1 MSGYADIL
9 ELGIKSC
16 KNTLNVKLDKVMAMA
31 SGINRFR
38 KFATFGS
45 LVVLS
50 ACTSIAPLDPI
61 IGDTG
66 QAFSDIAS
74 RTDVLSYGLDLE
86 IFPRDKSIAGIG
98 RSQFLITQDTA
109 QVELKLDSRFNIS
122 KILVDDKIASYERI
136 GGIITINLGITKTSG
151 ETVDTAVYYS
161 GKPHIALRAPWSG
174 GFVWSETE
182 NGTPWIATA
191 VQGEGC
197 DLFWPCKDHFA
208 DKADRMHIS
217 LTVPKTV
224 SAVTNG
230 VLQSVN
236 NIGSDKH
243 QFNWVLS
250 VPASDYNIALNI
262 GPFTRIQQSYTSING
277 ESVPIE
283 FWALNKNAEKA
294 QTLINDDLIQQVHFF
309 EEFLG
314 PYPWGNQKLGFVETP
329 HLGMEHQTINAY
341 GKKYLRDKNGF
352 DWLLHHELA
361 HEWFG
366 NLITHEK
373 LNDAW
378 LHEGFGLYMQ
388 PIYSLYKFGEAA
400 YTHSMY
406 ESYLGLVNCQPV
418 VKEGVITSEQ
428 AFNSDIYGKGGWTL
442 HTLRWLIGDE
452 LFWQTT
458 RELLYAT
465 VDIHTLPFPISP
477 RYRNTQDFIDIINK
491 LTGDDYTWL
500 FDVYLKQAA
509 LPKLEQTRTDNKL
522 ILKWQTPSNLP
533 FPMPITISIN
543 GKTAIYT
550 TVDDQITLDINPQ
563 DHVIID
569 PQMKVLRYLP
579 IIGLCEENQAK
590 RAKR

>member
-1 MSGYADIL
+1 M
-9 ELGIKSC
+9 KSTF
-16 KNTLNVKLDKVMAMA
+16 KKYQSMAVLTGVMML
-31 SGINRFR
+31 
-38 KFATFGS
+38 T
-45 LVVLS
+45 
-50 ACTSIAPLDPI
+50 ACSSVPPLDPI

-66 QAFSDIAS
+66 KTFSAIANS
-74 RTDVLSYGLDLE
+74 TDVVSYGLHLE
-86 IFPRDKSIAGIG
+86 VFPDSKSIAGVG
-98 RSQFLITQDTA
+98 YSQFLITQNTS
-109 QVELKLDSRFNIS
+109 QVELKLDSRFDIS
-122 KILVDDKIASYERI
+122 QILVDEQMAKYDRL
-136 GGIITINLGITKTSG
+136 GGVITIQLPSAKVVGDIVN
-151 ETVDTAVYYS
+151 VAVHYA
-161 GKPHIALRAPWSG
+161 GKPHIALNAPWSG

-208 DKADRMHIS
+208 DKADTMEIS
-217 LTVPKTV
+217 LTVPQTV

-230 VLQSVN
+230 ILMSTVK
-236 NIGSDKH
+236 IDDKRH
-243 QFNWVLS
+243 TFNWQLS

-262 GPFTRIQQSYTSING
+262 GPYTRIQQSYTSING

-283 FWALNKNAEKA
+283 FWALNENAAKA
-294 QTLINDDLIQQVHFF
+294 QSLINDDLLQQVSFY
-309 EEFLG
+309 EELLG

-366 NLITHEK
+366 NLVTHEK

-378 LHEGFGLYMQ
+378 IHEGFGLYMQ

-400 YTHSMY
+400 YIHTMY
-406 ESYLGLVNCQPV
+406 ESYLGLVNCHPV
-418 VKEGVITSEQ
+418 VLEGEITSQQ

-442 HTLRWLIGDE
+442 HTLRWLVGDQ
-452 LFWQTT
+452 LFWQAT
-458 RELLYAT
+458 RQLLYGTADT
-465 VDIHTLPFPISP
+465 KALTYPITP
-477 RYRNTQDFIDIINK
+477 RYRNTQAFIDIINQ
-491 LTGDDYTWL
+491 LSSEDYSWL
-500 FDVYLKQAA
+500 FEVYLKRAA
-509 LPKLEQTRTDNKL
+509 LPELLQTRTDKQL
-522 ILKWQTPSNLP
+522 VLTWKTPDNLP

-543 GKTAIYT
+543 GETAIYT
-550 TVDDQITLDINPQ
+550 TQDDQITLDVLPQ

-590 RAKR
+590 RDNRG

>member
-1 MSGYADIL
+1 MSFKL
-9 ELGIKSC
+9 KL
-16 KNTLNVKLDKVMAMA
+16 VKKI
-31 SGINRFR
+31 STIG
-38 KFATFGS
+38 G
-45 LVVLS
+45 LVALT

-66 QAFSDIAS
+66 KPFSEIANS
-74 RTDVLSYGLDLE
+74 TDVISYGLDLE
-86 IFPRDKSIAGIG
+86 IFPKSKSIAGVG
-98 RSQFLITQDTA
+98 YSQFLITQNTS
-109 QVELKLDSRFNIS
+109 QVELKLDSRFDVT
-122 KILVDDKIASYERI
+122 KILVDEKPTTYQRV
-136 GGIITINLGITKTSG
+136 GGIITIDLGETKTIG
-151 ETVDTAVYYS
+151 AAVKVAVHYS
-161 GKPHIALRAPWSG
+161 GKPHIALNAPWSG

-208 DKADRMHIS
+208 DKADSMQIS

-230 VLQSVN
+230 ILESVN
-236 NIGSDKH
+236 DIGDDKH
-243 QFNWVLS
+243 QFNWKLS

-262 GPFTRIQQSYTSING
+262 GPFTRIQQSYTSVNG
-277 ESVPIE
+277 ASVPIE
-283 FWALNKNAEKA
+283 FWALNKNTDKA
-294 QTLINDDLIQQVHFF
+294 QALINDDLLQQISFF

-314 PYPWGNQKLGFVETP
+314 PYPWGGQKLGFVETP

-352 DWLLHHELA
+352 DWLLHHELT

-400 YTHSMY
+400 YTHTMY
-406 ESYLGLVNCQPV
+406 ESYLGLVNCHPV
-418 VKEGVITSEQ
+418 VMEGVITSDQ

-452 LFWQTT
+452 LFWQAT

-465 VDIHTLPFPISP
+465 VDTQNLPYPIAP
-477 RYRNTQDFIDIINK
+477 RYRNTQDFIDIVNK
-491 LTGDDYTWL
+491 LTGEDYTWL

-509 LPKLEQTRTDNKL
+509 LPELQQIRTDNKL
-522 ILKWQTPSNLP
+522 VLKWQTPANLV
-533 FPMPITISIN
+533 FPMPIPISIN

-550 TVDDQITLDINPQ
+550 TIDDQITLDVDQQ

-590 RAKR
+590 RDKKRK

>member
-1 MSGYADIL
+1 MLVSVRIFFQK
-9 ELGIKSC
+9 I
-16 KNTLNVKLDKVMAMA
+16 T
-31 SGINRFR
+31 
-38 KFATFGS
+38 TFCA
-45 LVVLS
+45 LIALT

-66 QAFSDIAS
+66 QPISDIANN
-74 RTDVLSYGLDLE
+74 TDVLSYGLELE
-86 IFPRDKSIAGIG
+86 VFPDKKAIAGVG
-98 RSQFLITQDTA
+98 HSYLLITQKTS
-109 QVELKLDSRFNIS
+109 QIELKLDSRFNIF
-122 KILVDDKIASYERI
+122 KILVNNNVANYKRV
-136 GGIITINLGITKTSG
+136 GGIITINLDSPKIPGD
-151 ETVDTAVYYS
+151 TVNIAVHYS

-182 NGTPWIATA
+182 DGTPWIATA

-208 DKADRMHIS
+208 DKADSMDIS

-230 VLQSVN
+230 VLTSVTHV
-236 NIGSDKH
+236 GEDKH
-243 QFNWVLS
+243 RFNWTLS

-262 GPFTRIQQSYTSING
+262 GPFTRIQQSYTSVNG

-283 FWALNKNAEKA
+283 FWALHKNSDKA
-294 QTLINDDLIQQVHFF
+294 QTMIEEDLLQQISFF
-309 EEFLG
+309 EELLG
-314 PYPWGNQKLGFVETP
+314 PYPWGDQKLGFVETP

-366 NLITHEK
+366 NLITHK
-373 LNDAW
+373 QLNDAW

-388 PIYSLYKFGEAA
+388 PLYSLYKFGEAA
-400 YTHSMY
+400 YTHAMY
-406 ESYLGLVNCQPV
+406 QSYLGLVNCHPV
-418 VKEGVITSEQ
+418 VMEGVITSDQ

-452 LFWQTT
+452 LFWQAS
-458 RELLYAT
+458 RKLLYDTAVT
-465 VDIHTLPFPISP
+465 HNLPYPMVP
-477 RYRNTQDFIDIINK
+477 RYRDTQDFIDIINT

-509 LPKLEQTRTDNKL
+509 LPELKQTRTKNKL
-522 ILKWQTPSNLP
+522 VLKWQTPNNLA
-533 FPMPITISIN
+533 FPMPISISIN
-543 GKTAIYT
+543 GDMAIYT
-550 TVDDQITLDINPQ
+550 TIDNQIILDIKQQ
-563 DHVIID
+563 DHIIID

-579 IIGLCEENQAK
+579 IIGLCEENRANRLKK
-590 RAKR
+590 RS

>member
-1 MSGYADIL
+1 MLLANKTLQKLTAFSGL
-9 ELGIKSC
+9 
-16 KNTLNVKLDKVMAMA
+16 M
-31 SGINRFR
+31 
-38 KFATFGS
+38 
-45 LVVLS
+45 VLT

-66 QAFSDIAS
+66 QPFSDIANS
-74 RTDVLSYGLDLE
+74 TDVLSYGLDLE
-86 IFPRDKSIAGIG
+86 IFPQTKSIAGVG
-98 RSQFLITQDTA
+98 SSEFLITQDTS
-109 QVELKLDSRFNIS
+109 QVELKLDSRFAIS
-122 KILVDDKIASYERI
+122 KILVDDKVASYERKD
-136 GGIITINLGITKTSG
+136 GVLTINLGKPKAMG
-151 ETVDTAVYYS
+151 ESVNVAVHYS

-182 NGTPWIATA
+182 DGTPWIATA

-208 DKADRMHIS
+208 DKADSMQIS

-230 VLQSVN
+230 VLQSIN
-236 NIGSDKH
+236 NIGADRH
-243 QFNWVLS
+243 QFNWKLS

-262 GPFTRIQQSYTSING
+262 GPFTRLQQSYTSVNG

-283 FWALNKNAEKA
+283 FWALNKNTEKA
-294 QTLINDDLIQQVHFF
+294 QTLIKDDLLQQINFY
-309 EEFLG
+309 ETLLG

-341 GKKYLRDKNGF
+341 GKNYVRDKNGF

-400 YTHSMY
+400 YTHTMY
-406 ESYLGLVNCQPV
+406 ESYLGLVNCHPV
-418 VKEGVITSEQ
+418 VREGVVTSDQ

-442 HTLRWLIGDE
+442 HTLRWLIGDK
-452 LFWQTT
+452 LFWQAT

-465 VDIHTLPFPISP
+465 VDTHSLSYPIAP
-477 RYRNTQDFIDIINK
+477 RYRNTQDFIDIVNK
-491 LTGDDYTWL
+491 LTGEDYTWL
-500 FDVYLKQAA
+500 FAVYLKQAA
-509 LPKLEQTRTDNKL
+509 LPELLQTRTDDKL
-522 ILKWQTPSNLP
+522 VLKWQTPNDLP

-543 GKTAIYT
+543 GKAAIYT
-550 TVDDQITLDINPQ
+550 PLDDQITLDVDQQ

-569 PQMKVLRYLP
+569 PHMQVLRYLP

-590 RAKR
+590 RDKKR

>member
-1 MSGYADIL
+1 M
-9 ELGIKSC
+9 
-16 KNTLNVKLDKVMAMA
+16 KNVQQLTIF
-31 SGINRFR
+31 S
-38 KFATFGS
+38 S
-45 LVVLS
+45 LIALT
-50 ACTSIAPLDPI
+50 ACTSIAPLDPM

-66 QAFSDIAS
+66 QPFSDIANS
-74 RTDVLSYGLDLE
+74 TDVLSYGLELE
-86 IFPRDKSIAGIG
+86 IFPENKTIAGVG
-98 RSQFLITQDTA
+98 RSHLLITQDTSK
-109 QVELKLDSRFNIS
+109 VELKLDSRFNIS
-122 KILVDDKIASYERI
+122 KIEVNDKVASYERVS
-136 GGIITINLGITKTSG
+136 GIISINLESPKTSG
-151 ETVDTAVYYS
+151 DLVNIAVYYS
-161 GKPHIALRAPWSG
+161 GQPHIALRAPWSG

-208 DKADRMHIS
+208 DKADSMDIS

-230 VLQSVN
+230 VLTSVTHV
-236 NIGSDKH
+236 GEDKH
-243 QFNWVLS
+243 RFNWTLS

-262 GPFTRIQQSYTSING
+262 GPFTRIQQSYTSVNG

-283 FWALNKNAEKA
+283 FWALHKNSDKA
-294 QTLINDDLIQQVHFF
+294 RTMIEEDLLQQISFF
-309 EEFLG
+309 EELLG
-314 PYPWGNQKLGFVETP
+314 PYPWGDQKLGFVETP

-366 NLITHEK
+366 NLITHK
-373 LNDAW
+373 QLNDAW

-388 PIYSLYKFGEAA
+388 PLYSLYKFGEAA
-400 YTHSMY
+400 YTHAMY
-406 ESYLGLVNCQPV
+406 QSFLGLINCYPV
-418 VKEGVITSEQ
+418 VMEGVITSDQ

-452 LFWQTT
+452 LFWQAS
-458 RELLYAT
+458 RKLLYDTAVT
-465 VDIHTLPFPISP
+465 HNLPYPIVP
-477 RYRNTQDFIDIINK
+477 RYRNTQDFIDIVNT

-509 LPKLEQTRTDNKL
+509 LPELKQTRTKNKL
-522 ILKWQTPSNLP
+522 VLKWQTPNNLV
-533 FPMPITISIN
+533 FPMPISISIN
-543 GKTAIYT
+543 GDMAIYT
-550 TVDDQITLDINPQ
+550 TIDNQIILDIKQQ
-563 DHVIID
+563 DHIIID

-579 IIGLCEENQAK
+579 IIGLCEEN
-590 RAKR
+590 RAKRLKKRS